1 MKYIYT
7 VKDGQ
12 AKLLT
17 ALDEGAENLH
27 IQDTMPAKEY
37 KEGYESYLTYDDANG
52 VHWGFKRLSGVK
64 LREKAYQTRKV
75 IRYNDELITVD
86 EANKLWLEYQAEGS
100 EKAVIIS
107 SLIAEAK
114 ANIRKMYPDELPLP
128 ETTEIEE
135 DENEFIGADSE
146 VGEEQFGNETL
157 GDEDPLLNVEIV
169 GEDIEDDKI
178 IDEIQSMGNID

>member
-37 KEGYESYLTYDDANG
+37 REGYESYLTYDDANG
-52 VHWGFKRLSGVK
+52 VRWGFKRLSGIK

-100 EKAVIIS
+100 EKAVTIS

-128 ETTEIEE
+128 ETIEIEE
-135 DENEFIGADSE
+135 DENELL
-146 VGEEQFGNETL
+146 EEL
-157 GDEDPLLNVEIV
+157 GDELDSLGNTDNI
-169 GEDIEDDKI
+169 GDID
-178 IDEIQSMGNID
+178 